1 MKLRNRKWEK
11 KHVIAAVAGVTLL
24 AAAFFAVFGAQKGAE
39 GQSITIEQNSQEQGE
54 QASSEGTNKTG
65 QTVGEGEKTQL
76 HQKGEIHSDQKGE
89 VQSDQKGEFR
99 SDGSDIKEQTQSP
112 RKTDTKNLMVDV
124 DGAVKQPGVVSLKEG
139 DRVFQ
144 ALDLAGGMKDDA
156 DTSSVNLARL
166 VEDGEKIYV
175 PKKSESYEPSAAN
188 ANSTVKQNES
198 AASSGKI
205 NINKASTAEL
215 QQLPGI
221 GPSTAEKIMEYRRQN
236 GIFHKVEDLKN
247 ISGIGEKTFARLREK
262 ISV

>member
-65 QTVGEGEKTQL
+65 QTVGQGEKTQL
-76 HQKGEIHSDQKGE
+76 HQKGEF
-89 VQSDQKGEFR
+89 QSDQKGELR
-99 SDGSDIKEQTQSP
+99 SEGSDIKEQTQSP

-175 PKKSESYEPSAAN
+175 PTKAESSEPSAAN
-188 ANSTVKQNES
+188 ANSTVKQNGS

-205 NINKASTAEL
+205 NINKASTTEL

-236 GIFHKVEDLKN
+236 GTFHKVEDLKN